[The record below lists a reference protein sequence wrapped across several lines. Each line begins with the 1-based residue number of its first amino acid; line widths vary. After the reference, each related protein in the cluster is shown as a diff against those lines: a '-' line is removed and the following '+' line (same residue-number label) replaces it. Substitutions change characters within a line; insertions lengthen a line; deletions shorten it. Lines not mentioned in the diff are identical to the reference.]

1 MSTKEKIYSLIDGFT
16 EEQLAQ
22 VLAMLGSVKNM
33 LQSEQE
39 DDEYCHKLLE
49 DYRNDTD
56 PDKTES
62 VPLETFA
69 RELGININELLD
81 TDCIACPYVHRVS
94 ARKSADADFKGY
106 SRLARQW
113 RHKAVK
119 RRNIIFPSACR

>member
-39 DDEYCHKLLE
+39 DDEYCYKLLE

-69 RELGININELLD
+69 KELGININEL
-81 TDCIACPYVHRVS
+81 
-94 ARKSADADFKGY
+94 
-106 SRLARQW
+106 
-113 RHKAVK
+113 
-119 RRNIIFPSACR
+119 

>member
-22 VLAMLGSVKNM
+22 VLIILDSIKNM

-56 PDKTES
+56 PDKTKG
-62 VPLETFA
+62 VQ
-69 RELGININELLD
+69 LD
-81 TDCIACPYVHRVS
+81 I
-94 ARKSADADFKGY
+94 
-106 SRLARQW
+106 
-113 RHKAVK
+113 
-119 RRNIIFPSACR
+119 

>member
-56 PDKTES
+56 ADKTES

-69 RELGININELLD
+69 RELGININEL
-81 TDCIACPYVHRVS
+81 
-94 ARKSADADFKGY
+94 
-106 SRLARQW
+106 
-113 RHKAVK
+113 
-119 RRNIIFPSACR
+119 